1 MPRRRKTQ
9 SGADAQRIESVAGQ
23 RYGEGV
29 AQQQMQRVM
38 PSPNLRN
45 EQLPAPA
52 PSSPVPSRNEIPA
65 QSAPVDVEQYLRTM
79 PKGLLKNGQTTNYI
93 TDGLVSGPG
102 AGPEVMG
109 SVQSMTPLRRTIEQ
123 LYKRTNDPAFRR
135 LLERGNL

>member
-29 AQQQMQRVM
+29 AQQQMQRAM
-38 PSPNLRN
+38 PSPSLRD
-45 EQLPAPA
+45 EALPSPPQTA
-52 PSSPVPSRNEIPA
+52 PVPSRNELPA
-65 QSAPVDVEQYLRTM
+65 QNPPVDVQQYLRSM

-93 TDGLVSGPG
+93 TDGLPSGPG

-109 SVQSMTPLRRTIEQ
+109 SLRSMTPLRRTIEQ